1 MSAAERAEVVD
12 VVVVGGGPRAVATV
26 ERLDARVRATD
37 AAPVSV
43 VVIDAVE
50 VGAGATWRTDQTAQF
65 LNNTTSDA
73 TTIHPDR
80 STPIDGPLGD
90 GPTFVEWAREVSAR
104 GAHDVAWAF
113 AEAQRITPGSFP
125 TRRLQGVYYNDQL
138 ARAAERGGVRLT
150 RVLGS
155 VVDLERDADARV
167 VRLTDGRQFRADAI
181 VLAQGMVQAEASAS
195 VRAFADNAVRLG
207 LLYIDPG
214 MPAEKP
220 WHLVPAGEPVIAQ
233 GLGANFFDVVAEL
246 TAGRGGRFHPV
257 ADDPHGRLRYV
268 PSGAEPIVHAA
279 SRRGVPYR
287 SKGDFGDGPV
297 VKHTPSIAT
306 ADWFDR
312 LQAAPTGSVDF
323 AAEVWPT
330 IAAELGLA
338 WLQAVE
344 ARHPGAVLGG
354 LDVARDALIRAAAA
368 DAASADERTWAGA
381 VPHTDA
387 ALAALV
393 AEPGNRFRIE
403 ELRRPTLGRATRP
416 GEWDAHVARLVEDEL
431 DSLADPAGSPRQAVN
446 LAMGAL
452 RGRASRLAVQG
463 VLTARSQVRDIQGW
477 FNADGLFLA
486 SGPPASR
493 VREVLALIEA
503 GIVRL
508 VGPETWIS
516 VDEESGAFRARSA
529 ITGRDVSARSLIETR
544 MSKGKVPNTS
554 DPLLRTLLRRGDARI
569 HTLRDASG
577 AFETES
583 LEALPRQDTEHPLSL
598 VDAAGRPDPRVL
610 VLGIPASSTQPGSA
624 IGAAPG
630 VPSPLLA
637 GADRAA
643 AVILGLLAEAD
654 AARPLEALA
663 R

>member
-1 MSAAERAEVVD
+1 MSVAEGAEAVD
-12 VVVVGGGPRAVATV
+12 VVIVGGGPRAVATV
-26 ERLDARVRATD
+26 ERLDARARAAD
-37 AAPVSV
+37 AAPLTV

-73 TTIHPDR
+73 TTIHPDS

-90 GPTFVEWAREVSAR
+90 GPTFVDWAREVSVS
-104 GAHDVAWAF
+104 GAHEVAWVV

-138 ARAAERGGVRLT
+138 ARSAERGGVGLT
-150 RVLGS
+150 RVLGA
-155 VVDLERDADARV
+155 VVDLENDGDARV
-167 VRLTDGRQFRADAI
+167 VRLADGREFRAGAV
-181 VLAQGMVQAEASAS
+181 VLAQGMVQAEASSS
-195 VRAFADNAVRLG
+195 VRAFADDAARLG

-220 WHLVPAGEPVIAQ
+220 WHLVPSGEPVIAQ

-246 TAGRGGRFHPV
+246 TAGRGGRFEPV
-257 ADDPHGRLRYV
+257 ADDPRGRLRYV

-279 SRRGVPYR
+279 SSRGVPYR
-287 SKGDFGDGPV
+287 SKGDFGDGPM
-297 VKHTPSIAT
+297 VKYAPSIAT
-306 ADWFDR
+306 GEWFDR
-312 LQAAPTGSVDF
+312 VQAAPESSVDF

-330 IAAELGLA
+330 IAAELGFA

-354 LDVARDALIRAAAA
+354 LDGARDALILAAAA
-368 DAASADERTWAGA
+368 DAASVGERAWAAA

-393 AEPGNRFRIE
+393 AEPVLRFRIE
-403 ELRRPTLGRATRP
+403 ELRRPTLGRATRH
-416 GEWDAHVARLVEDEL
+416 GEWDAHVSRLVEDEL

-503 GIVRL
+503 GVVRL
-508 VGPETWIS
+508 IGPETWIT

-529 ITGRDVSARSLIETR
+529 ITGRDVTARSLIETR

-554 DPLLRTLLRRGDARI
+554 DPLLRSLLDRGDARI

-577 AFETES
+577 TFETDS
-583 LEALPRQDTEHPLSL
+583 VEAIPRQHSEHPLSL
-598 VDAAGRPDPRVL
+598 VDAVGRPDPRVL
-610 VLGIPASSTQPGSA
+610 VLGIPANSTQPGSA

-643 AVILGLLAEAD
+643 AVILGLLAEAG
-654 AARPLEALA
+654 AAQPLEVLA

>member
-1 MSAAERAEVVD
+1 MPVGEGAEAVD
-12 VVVVGGGPRAVATV
+12 VVIVGGGPRAVATV
-26 ERLDARVRATD
+26 ERLDARGRAAD
-37 AAPVSV
+37 AAPLTV

-73 TTIHPDR
+73 TTIHPDAT
-80 STPIDGPLGD
+80 TPMDGPPGD

-104 GAHDVAWAF
+104 GAHEVAWA
-113 AEAQRITPGSFP
+113 AGEAQRITPGSFP
-125 TRRLQGVYYNDQL
+125 SRRLQGVYYNDQL

-150 RVLGS
+150 RVLGLA
-155 VVDLERDADARV
+155 VDLEADGDARI
-167 VRLTDGRQFRADAI
+167 VRLSDGRELRAGAV

-195 VRAFADNAVRLG
+195 VRAFAGDAARLG

-246 TAGRGGRFHPV
+246 TAGRGGRFEPV
-257 ADDPHGRLRYV
+257 VGDPRGRLRYL
-268 PSGAEPIVHAA
+268 PSGAEPVVHAA
-279 SRRGVPYR
+279 SGRGVPYR
-287 SKGDFGDGPV
+287 SKGDLGDAPATIY
-297 VKHTPSIAT
+297 TPSIAT
-306 ADWFDR
+306 AEWFDR
-312 LQAAPTGSVDF
+312 LQAEPARSVDF
-323 AAEVWPT
+323 GAEVWPT
-330 IAAELGLA
+330 VAAELGFA
-338 WLQAVE
+338 RLQAVE
-344 ARHPGAVLGG
+344 SRHPGAVLGG
-354 LDVARDALIRAAAA
+354 LDAARDGLILAAAA
-368 DAASADERTWAGA
+368 DAASAGERAWAAA

-393 AEPGNRFRIE
+393 ADPGLRFRIE
-403 ELRRPTLGRATRP
+403 ELRRPTLGRAMRP
-416 GEWDAHVARLVEDEL
+416 GEWDAYVSRLVEDEL
-431 DSLADPAGSPRQAVN
+431 DSLADPGRSPRQAVN

-503 GIVRL
+503 RVVRL
-508 VGPETWIS
+508 IGPETWIT

-544 MSKGKVPNTS
+544 MSKGKVPNTR
-554 DPLLRTLLRRGDARI
+554 DPLLRALLNRGDARI
-569 HTLRDASG
+569 HALRDASG
-577 AFETES
+577 TFETES
-583 LEALPRQDTEHPLSL
+583 LEALPRQDAEHPLSL
-598 VDAAGRPDPRVL
+598 VDVAGRPDPRVL

-643 AVILGLLAEAD
+643 AVILGLRAEAD
-654 AARPLEALA
+654 AAQPLEALA